1 MDIEMSNQVDFW
13 ASATPDASREWVIG
27 VLKRL
32 AQVMAG
38 SSEPPEDCVSE
49 SCVGMT
55 CENDE

>member
-1 MDIEMSNQVDFW
+1 MSNQVDFW